1 MQTVWRDLEPNL
13 RAIDAWDEAYRHN
26 LVPSLLS

>member
-1 MQTVWRDLEPNL
+1 MQNRLARLEADL
-13 RAIDAWDEAYRHN
+13 RAIDAWDEAYRPN